1 MHIAKGRVFFRL
13 NWLFFKPATSGD
25 NDSEAGDVI
34 YSSAMDI
41 DPKLLDTVKGF
52 LDGEEGR
59 CLYEMALEAG
69 SLGPCLE
76 IGSYC
81 GKSTL
86 YLAAACQKS
95 NSILYSIDHHRGSEE
110 QQPGEEY
117 FDPELLDPQSG
128 CVDTFKAF
136 RSTIERGG
144 LEETVIPIVSRSEI
158 AARLWATPL
167 SLVFIDGGHS
177 MEAACTDYDA
187 WAGHIL
193 PGGFLL
199 IHDIF
204 TDPSEGGQAPYHI
217 YQLALDSGFFKKVK
231 MVKTMGILQRVAAN
245 GDLGLRISD

>member
-1 MHIAKGRVFFRL
+1 
-13 NWLFFKPATSGD
+13 
-25 NDSEAGDVI
+25 
-34 YSSAMDI
+34 MDI
-41 DPKLLDTVKGF
+41 DKDLLTSVKGF
-52 LDGEEGR
+52 LDEEEGQ

-69 SLGPCLE
+69 PLGPCLE

-86 YLAAACQKS
+86 YLATACQKS

-117 FDPELLDPQSG
+117 FDPDLLDPQSG
-128 CVDTFKAF
+128 DVNTFNVF
-136 RSTIERGG
+136 RSTINRGG
-144 LEETVIPIVSRSEI
+144 LEETVVPIVSRSEV

-187 WAGHIL
+187 WSGHIL
-193 PGGFLL
+193 HGGFLL

-217 YQLALDSGFFKKVK
+217 YKRALDSDLFRKVK
-231 MVKTMGILQRVAAN
+231 MVKTLGVLQRVAAN
-245 GDLGLRISD
+245 GDLGF